1 MDKLQILVLLTD
13 WDRPFLVQTA
23 SQKFVDQFGDDI
35 IARGTIES
43 DVDTDGEYVEFECP
57 LVYNDNTR
65 IPKYAVV
72 IACASLYGD
81 YFTGGVG
88 SVLYVDEFEFVY
100 D

>member
-1 MDKLQILVLLTD
+1 M
-13 WDRPFLVQTA
+13 
-23 SQKFVDQFGDDI
+23 DQFGDDI

-43 DVDTDGEYVEFECP
+43 DADTGGEYVEFECP